1 MNLYFPSTVIDF
13 SKLGLN
19 IRNAKGLNIFKNK
32 ACLSYNYH
40 HKIVDAGTSTAVGSS
55 NGVV

>member
-32 ACLSYNYH
+32 ACVRYYH
-40 HKIVDAGTSTAVGSS
+40 QKMVDTSASTAAGSS
-55 NGVV
+55 NDFV